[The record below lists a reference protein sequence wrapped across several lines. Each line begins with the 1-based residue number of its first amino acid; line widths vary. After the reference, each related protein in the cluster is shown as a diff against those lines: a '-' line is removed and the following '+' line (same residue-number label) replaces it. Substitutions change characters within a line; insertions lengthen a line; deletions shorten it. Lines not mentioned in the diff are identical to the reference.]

1 MQFAIVIA
9 AALLGAV
16 PAFAKQ
22 AAWCVGGADAGQ
34 VQKGC
39 TDNGLALARDAGTCC
54 LSTADD
60 YEKMTK
66 VCFYLGAKPTYG
78 GDCGL

>member
-39 TDNGLALARDAGTCC
+39 TDNGLAL
-54 LSTADD
+54 
-60 YEKMTK
+60 
-66 VCFYLGAKPTYG
+66 V
-78 GDCGL
+78 